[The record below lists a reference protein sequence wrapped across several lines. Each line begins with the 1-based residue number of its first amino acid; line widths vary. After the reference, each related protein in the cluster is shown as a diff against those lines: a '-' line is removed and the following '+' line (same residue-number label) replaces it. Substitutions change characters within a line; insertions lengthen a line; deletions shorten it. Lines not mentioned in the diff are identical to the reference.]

1 LAHEFTLRG
10 IAFQRQYPLP
20 VVYKGIRLDYG
31 YRLDF
36 VIEGTLILEA
46 KAAEQLSPVHEAQL
60 LTYLRLA
67 QLPIG
72 LLVNFH
78 AATVRRGLRRLTLK

>member
-1 LAHEFTLRG
+1 M
-10 IAFQRQYPLP
+10 
-20 VVYKGIRLDYG
+20 RLDYG

-36 VIEGTLILEA
+36 VIQETLILEA
-46 KAAEQLSPVHEAQL
+46 KATEQLSAVHEAQL

-78 AATVRRGLRRLTLK
+78 AETIRRGLRRLTLK